1 MHDSWKSRMELY
13 MLNRQNERMIL
24 ESVESGPLIWP
35 SIVENGVTRP
45 KKYSKL
51 SATEALQ
58 VDCDIKATNI
68 ILQGLPPEVYAL
80 VSNHKVAK
88 ELLER
93 IQLLMQGTL
102 LTKQERECK
111 LYDEFD
117 KIHADESQQYSTHQS
132 STPLSI
138 TYPSNEYQSSIHHNI
153 YSPSS
158 SIPHLEYAPSVDQQ
172 SEFSQQESGLIV
184 PVFQKGD
191 DPIDAINH
199 MMSFL
204 TAVVTSR
211 YPTTNNQLRNS
222 SNPRQQATINNGR
235 VTLQPIQ
242 GRQTSVAAG
251 TSRTYTPGASGNN
264 SGKPRTVICYNCKGE
279 GHMSKQCTK
288 PKRKRDDSWFK
299 DKVLLVQAQAS
310 GQILHEEE
318 LAFLADPGIPEG
330 QATQTVI
337 THNAAYQADD
347 LDAYDSDCDEL
358 NTAKVALMANLS
370 HYGSDALSEVH
381 NHDNVNNDMTN
392 QVVQAMP
399 SSEQSNVVNH
409 SETEITSDSN
419 IIPYSQYLI
428 ESQQVAVQNSNSS
441 AQQDDLILSVIE
453 QLKTQVVHCTKTN
466 LENKS
471 VNDTLTAELE
481 RYKEQVKVLKEG
493 QNVDLKS
500 QDNVSDS
507 CAQSVEIDHL
517 KRTLSEHLKE
527 KESLLQ
533 TVTLLKNDFKK
544 EESRNLDR
552 EIALEKQI
560 KHLDNIIFKRDQSA
574 QTVHMLTKPQFF
586 YDNTTKQ
593 ALGFQNPFYLKKAQQ
608 LEPMLYVGDIIQKTN
623 PIVIPDSEETLT
635 LAEESRSKMLL
646 KHKDN
651 MMQEKIKQIDTTPI
665 DYAALNKLYKDFET
679 RFVPQTELSAEQAFW
694 SHNSVSSSEPDLSD
708 RPTNVEV
715 PKELPKVSMVNTSL
729 KKLKYHLA
737 NFDVV
742 VKERTT
748 PTAITEGTW
757 GFEHTKACF
766 RDEIIPFVKALKD
779 LFSTF
784 NQQLV
789 DELAEVQNVFYQM
802 EQAVEQHRVESKT
815 FEVKMN
821 QALNENERLLEQV
834 MSKDI
839 VNLIVNSSMDFA
851 SVNVHE
857 CEKCLK
863 LETELQKDF
872 VEKEIYDKLFK
883 RFTTLEKHCISLEV
897 DTQLNQEIFQRDN
910 SISNQSAPSFDQL
923 FELNELKAQS
933 QEKDMVIKKLKERIK
948 SLSGNMD
955 KDKIKQD
962 LEEIET
968 INIEL
973 DHRVTKLIA
982 ENEHL
987 KQTYKQLYDS
997 IKPARVR
1004 SKEQCADL
1012 TNQVN
1017 LKSVEISDLN
1027 ACLQEKVLVI
1037 TTLKDELRKLKGKDL
1052 ANNEVTH
1059 HPSDPEINTEP
1070 ITPKLLNK
1078 RSAHSAYIKHTQ
1090 EEAAVLRDL
1099 VDHIKANYPL
1109 DPTLESACKY
1119 TKLIQELLSKISKT
1133 CPSINNSGEQLVA
1146 VTPMNKVKRVRFTE
1160 PVTSSRNTITKKAST
1175 SNLASNKPMLSS
1187 TGVKPSTSASGS
1199 QPSGNTKK
1207 DKILQTQSSTQ
1218 MNKVE
1223 AHPRKVKS
1231 SLKNK
1236 DHVVAPKGTAHVQH
1250 SKLNA
1255 NSELKCVKCNG
1266 CMLSDNHDLC
1276 VLDYINNVNA
1286 RAKSKSAKKQT
1297 KRKVWKPT
1305 GKMFTTIGYIWR
1317 PTGRTFTIVGNAC
1330 PLTRITTTT
1339 EAPLRKPVVLDNETS
1354 KPAVTLVYSRKP
1366 RNSKTNVPVSK
1377 SKVLQSVSA
1386 NKKEPSHPNCSW
1398 YLDFGCSKHM
1408 TGDRSQLTH
1417 FVNKFLGTI
1426 KFRNDHVEKILG
1438 YGDYQIRNVT
1448 ISRVYYVEGLG
1459 HNLFYVG
1466 YDRRML
1472 LYSLVKA
1479 SKTKFP
1485 GLWHRVFSSET
1496 FGAITNLARH
1506 GLVRGLLARFEK
1518 DHLCMQS
1525 AMGKSKKK
1533 PHKPKS
1539 EDTNQEKLS
1548 KDEAPD
1554 SIIKF
1559 FKMIQVRLKV
1569 LSDESDTDNETVA
1582 TACYTQNRSIIRLRH
1597 GKTPYELLHDKLPD
1611 LSFFHVIGA
1620 LCYPTNDSENL
1631 GKLQPKADIDFDE
1644 LTTMASE
1651 HSSSGPALHEMTPA
1665 TISSGLVPN
1674 PPPSTLFVPP
1684 SRTDWDIL
1692 FQPLFDELLNPPSSV
1707 DRPAPEVIAPIA
1719 EVVAPE
1725 PAASTGSPS
1734 STTVDQ
1740 DAPSPSNS
1748 QTTPKTQSPVIPN
1761 DVEEDNHDLD
1771 VAHMNNDPFFGIPIP
1786 ENDSEASSSLDVIP
1800 TIVHTAAPNSEHV
1813 TKWTKDHPLDNIIG
1827 ELERPVSTRLQLHE
1841 QALFCYY
1848 DAFLTSVEP
1857 KNYKDALTQACWIEA
1872 MQEELNEFERLEVWE
1887 LVPRPD
1893 KVMVITLKWIYKVK
1907 LDELG
1912 GILKNKAR
1920 LVARGYRQEEGID
1933 FEESFAPVSRLDAIR
1948 IFLAYAA
1955 HMNMIVYQM
1964 DVKTAFLN
1972 GILREEVYVSQP
1984 DGFVDQ
1990 DNLNHVYKLKKAL
2003 YGLKQAPRAWY
2014 DLLSKFLLF

>member
-1 MHDSWKSRMELY
+1 MLAILKNLIGQGKSRVEIEDLGLQDEWMAMMAFDLSLTQET
-13 MLNRQNERMIL
+13 QIL
-24 ESVESGPLIWP
+24 KP
-35 SIVENGVTRP
+35 S
-45 KKYSKL
+45 YL
-51 SATEALQ
+51 
-58 VDCDIKATNI
+58 
-68 ILQGLPPEVYAL
+68 
-80 VSNHKVAK
+80 
-88 ELLER
+88 
-93 IQLLMQGTL
+93 
-102 LTKQERECK
+102 
-111 LYDEFD
+111 F
-117 KIHADESQQYSTHQS
+117 
-132 STPLSI
+132 
-138 TYPSNEYQSSIHHNI
+138 
-153 YSPSS
+153 
-158 SIPHLEYAPSVDQQ
+158 
-172 SEFSQQESGLIV
+172 FS
-184 PVFQKGD
+184 
-191 DPIDAINH
+191 
-199 MMSFL
+199 
-204 TAVVTSR
+204 
-211 YPTTNNQLRNS
+211 
-222 SNPRQQATINNGR
+222 
-235 VTLQPIQ
+235 
-242 GRQTSVAAG
+242 
-251 TSRTYTPGASGNN
+251 
-264 SGKPRTVICYNCKGE
+264 
-279 GHMSKQCTK
+279 
-288 PKRKRDDSWFK
+288 DDSWFK
-299 DKVLLVQAQAS
+299 DKVLLVQAQES

-318 LAFLADPGIPEG
+318 LTFLADPGISEG
-330 QATQTVI
+330 QATQTFI
-337 THNAAYQADD
+337 TQNAAYQADD

-358 NTAKVALMANLS
+358 NTAKVALIENLS
-370 HYGSDALSEVH
+370 HYGSDALSE
-381 NHDNVNNDMTN
+381 
-392 QVVQAMP
+392 
-399 SSEQSNVVNH
+399 SNVVN
-409 SETEITSDSN
+409 SLKTEITSDSN

-493 QNVDLKS
+493 QNSYLKS
-500 QDNVSDS
+500 QDNVLDLF
-507 CAQSVEIDHL
+507 AQSVEIDHL

-560 KHLDNIIFKRDQSA
+560 KHLDNIVFKRDQSA

-593 ALGFQNPFYLKKAQQ
+593 ALGFQNLFYLKKAQE
-608 LEPMLYVGDIIQKTN
+608 LELMLYVGDIIQKTN

-646 KHKDN
+646 KHKDY
-651 MMQEKIKQIDTTPI
+651 MI
-665 DYAALNKLYKDFET
+665 
-679 RFVPQTELSAEQAFW
+679 
-694 SHNSVSSSEPDLSD
+694 SSEPDLSD

-789 DELAEVQNVFYQM
+789 DELVEVQNVFYQM

-1377 SKVLQSVSA
+1377 SKVVQIVL
-1386 NKKEPSHPNCSW
+1386 W
-1398 YLDFGCSKHM
+1398 YLDSGCSKHM
-1408 TGDRSQLTH
+1408 TGDRSQLTN
-1417 FVNKFLGTI
+1417 FINKFLGTI
-1426 KFRNDHVEKILG
+1426 KFGNDHVAKILE
-1438 YGDYQIRNVT
+1438 YGDYQIGNIT

-1459 HNLFYVG
+1459 HNLFSVG
-1466 YDRRML
+1466 QFCDSNLEVAFRQHTCFIRNLEGVDL
-1472 LYSLVKA
+1472 LTGSRGNNLYTLSLGDMMASSPICLLSKA
-1479 SKTKFP
+1479 SKTK
-1485 GLWHRVFSSET
+1485 
-1496 FGAITNLARH
+1496 H
-1506 GLVRGLLARFEK
+1506 GLVRGLPNIKFKK
-1518 DHLCMQS
+1518 DHLCS
-1525 AMGKSKKK
+1525 ACAMGKSKKK
-1533 PHKPKS
+1533 HHKPKS
-1539 EDTNQEKLS
+1539 EDTNQEKLYLLHMDLCGPIRVAS
-1548 KDEAPD
+1548 VNGKKYIP
-1554 SIIKF
+1554 IIVDDYSRFTWVKF
-1559 FKMIQVRLKV
+1559 LR
-1569 LSDESDTDNETVA
+1569 TDNETEFVNQTLCEYYEKVGISHETFVARSPQQNGVVERRNHTLIEAASTMLIYAKAPLFLWAEVVA

-1597 GKTPYELLHDKLPD
+1597 DKTPFELLHDKLPD
-1611 LSFFHVIGA
+1611 LSFFYVFGT
-1620 LCYPTNDSENL
+1620 LCYPTNDNENL
-1631 GKLQPKADIDFDE
+1631 GKLQPKADIGIFI
-1644 LTTMASE
+1644 
-1651 HSSSGPALHEMTPA
+1651 GYTP
-1665 TISSGLVPN
+1665 T
-1674 PPPSTLFVPP
+1674 
-1684 SRTDWDIL
+1684 
-1692 FQPLFDELLNPPSSV
+1692 
-1707 DRPAPEVIAPIA
+1707 
-1719 EVVAPE
+1719 
-1725 PAASTGSPS
+1725 
-1734 STTVDQ
+1734 
-1740 DAPSPSNS
+1740 
-1748 QTTPKTQSPVIPN
+1748 
-1761 DVEEDNHDLD
+1761 
-1771 VAHMNNDPFFGIPIP
+1771 
-1786 ENDSEASSSLDVIP
+1786 
-1800 TIVHTAAPNSEHV
+1800 
-1813 TKWTKDHPLDNIIG
+1813 
-1827 ELERPVSTRLQLHE
+1827 
-1841 QALFCYY
+1841 
-1848 DAFLTSVEP
+1848 
-1857 KNYKDALTQACWIEA
+1857 
-1872 MQEELNEFERLEVWE
+1872 
-1887 LVPRPD
+1887 
-1893 KVMVITLKWIYKVK
+1893 
-1907 LDELG
+1907 
-1912 GILKNKAR
+1912 
-1920 LVARGYRQEEGID
+1920 
-1933 FEESFAPVSRLDAIR
+1933 
-1948 IFLAYAA
+1948 
-1955 HMNMIVYQM
+1955 
-1964 DVKTAFLN
+1964 
-1972 GILREEVYVSQP
+1972 
-1984 DGFVDQ
+1984 
-1990 DNLNHVYKLKKAL
+1990 KKA
-2003 YGLKQAPRAWY
+2003 
-2014 DLLSKFLLF
+2014 F

>member
-1 MHDSWKSRMELY
+1 
-13 MLNRQNERMIL
+13 
-24 ESVESGPLIWP
+24 
-35 SIVENGVTRP
+35 
-45 KKYSKL
+45 
-51 SATEALQ
+51 
-58 VDCDIKATNI
+58 
-68 ILQGLPPEVYAL
+68 
-80 VSNHKVAK
+80 
-88 ELLER
+88 
-93 IQLLMQGTL
+93 
-102 LTKQERECK
+102 
-111 LYDEFD
+111 
-117 KIHADESQQYSTHQS
+117 
-132 STPLSI
+132 
-138 TYPSNEYQSSIHHNI
+138 
-153 YSPSS
+153 
-158 SIPHLEYAPSVDQQ
+158 
-172 SEFSQQESGLIV
+172 
-184 PVFQKGD
+184 
-191 DPIDAINH
+191 
-199 MMSFL
+199 
-204 TAVVTSR
+204 
-211 YPTTNNQLRNS
+211 
-222 SNPRQQATINNGR
+222 
-235 VTLQPIQ
+235 
-242 GRQTSVAAG
+242 
-251 TSRTYTPGASGNN
+251 
-264 SGKPRTVICYNCKGE
+264 
-279 GHMSKQCTK
+279 
-288 PKRKRDDSWFK
+288 
-299 DKVLLVQAQAS
+299 
-310 GQILHEEE
+310 
-318 LAFLADPGIPEG
+318 
-330 QATQTVI
+330 
-337 THNAAYQADD
+337 
-347 LDAYDSDCDEL
+347 
-358 NTAKVALMANLS
+358 
-370 HYGSDALSEVH
+370 
-381 NHDNVNNDMTN
+381 
-392 QVVQAMP
+392 
-399 SSEQSNVVNH
+399 
-409 SETEITSDSN
+409 
-419 IIPYSQYLI
+419 
-428 ESQQVAVQNSNSS
+428 
-441 AQQDDLILSVIE
+441 
-453 QLKTQVVHCTKTN
+453 
-466 LENKS
+466 
-471 VNDTLTAELE
+471 
-481 RYKEQVKVLKEG
+481 
-493 QNVDLKS
+493 
-500 QDNVSDS
+500 
-507 CAQSVEIDHL
+507 
-517 KRTLSEHLKE
+517 
-527 KESLLQ
+527 
-533 TVTLLKNDFKK
+533 
-544 EESRNLDR
+544 
-552 EIALEKQI
+552 
-560 KHLDNIIFKRDQSA
+560 
-574 QTVHMLTKPQFF
+574 
-586 YDNTTKQ
+586 
-593 ALGFQNPFYLKKAQQ
+593 
-608 LEPMLYVGDIIQKTN
+608 
-623 PIVIPDSEETLT
+623 
-635 LAEESRSKMLL
+635 
-646 KHKDN
+646 
-651 MMQEKIKQIDTTPI
+651 
-665 DYAALNKLYKDFET
+665 
-679 RFVPQTELSAEQAFW
+679 
-694 SHNSVSSSEPDLSD
+694 
-708 RPTNVEV
+708 
-715 PKELPKVSMVNTSL
+715 
-729 KKLKYHLA
+729 
-737 NFDVV
+737 
-742 VKERTT
+742 
-748 PTAITEGTW
+748 
-757 GFEHTKACF
+757 
-766 RDEIIPFVKALKD
+766 
-779 LFSTF
+779 
-784 NQQLV
+784 
-789 DELAEVQNVFYQM
+789 
-802 EQAVEQHRVESKT
+802 
-815 FEVKMN
+815 
-821 QALNENERLLEQV
+821 

-839 VNLIVNSSMDFA
+839 VKLIVNSSMDFA

-1386 NKKEPSHPNCSW
+1386 NKKEPSKSW
-1398 YLDFGCSKHM
+1398 GSIISDVPSSSLNECRSSKLSSGTVKFG
-1408 TGDRSQLTH
+1408 
-1417 FVNKFLGTI
+1417 
-1426 KFRNDHVEKILG
+1426 NDHVAKILG
-1438 YGDYQIRNVT
+1438 YGDYQIGNVT

-1459 HNLFYVG
+1459 HNLFSVG
-1466 YDRRML
+1466 QFCD
-1472 LYSLVKA
+1472 S
-1479 SKTKFP
+1479 
-1485 GLWHRVFSSET
+1485 
-1496 FGAITNLARH
+1496 NLE
-1506 GLVRGLLARFEK
+1506 LKFEK
-1518 DHLCMQS
+1518 DHMCFAC

-1539 EDTNQEKLS
+1539 EDINQEKLYLLHMDLYGPMRVTSVNGKKYILVIVDDYSRFTWVKFLRS

-1554 SIIKF
+1554 FIIKF
-1559 FKMIQVRLKV
+1559 LKMIQLRLKV
-1569 LSDESDTDNETVA
+1569 PVRRIRTDNGTEFQNGVVERRNRTLNEAARTMLIYAKGLLFLWAEAVA

-1597 GKTPYELLHDKLPD
+1597 GKTPYELLHDKLPN
-1611 LSFFHVIGA
+1611 LSFFHVFGA
-1620 LCYPTNDSENL
+1620 LCYPTNDGENL
-1631 GKLQPKADIDFDE
+1631 GKLQPKADIGIFYC
-1644 LTTMASE
+1644 
-1651 HSSSGPALHEMTPA
+1651 P
-1665 TISSGLVPN
+1665 
-1674 PPPSTLFVPP
+1674 
-1684 SRTDWDIL
+1684 
-1692 FQPLFDELLNPPSSV
+1692 
-1707 DRPAPEVIAPIA
+1707 
-1719 EVVAPE
+1719 EVVAPIDEVAAPE
-1725 PAASTGSPS
+1725 PAVSTGSPS

-1748 QTTPKTQSPVIPN
+1748 QTTPDTQPPVIPN
-1761 DVEEDNHDLD
+1761 DVEEDNHDIE
-1771 VAHMNNDPFFGIPIP
+1771 VAHMGNDPYFGIPIL
-1786 ENDSEASSSLDVIP
+1786 EVSSDQSSSSDSIH
-1800 TIVHTAAPNSEHV
+1800 TIVHPDHQISEHNN
-1813 TKWTKDHPLDNIIG
+1813 KWTKDHPLENIIG
-1827 ELERPVSTRLQLHE
+1827 ELARPVSTRLQLHE

-1848 DAFLTSVEP
+1848 DAFLTAVEP
-1857 KNYKDALTQACWIEA
+1857 KTYKDALTQACWIEA

-1933 FEESFAPVSRLDAIR
+1933 FEESFAPVARLEAIR
-1948 IFLAYAA
+1948 IFLAFAA
-1955 HMNMIVYQM
+1955 HMNMVVYQM

-1972 GILREEVYVSQP
+1972 GNLREEVYVSQP
-1984 DGFVDQ
+1984 DGFVDK
-1990 DNLNHVYKLKKAL
+1990 DKPNHVYKLKKAL

-2014 DLLSKFLLF
+2014 DMLSSFLISQDFSKGSVDPTLFIRRDGKELLLVQIYVDDIIFAASTPELSSRPTYNLLYMQACPVSGLPTGKQLKCDADHLVENAAISSTKLRYIALSVSCVKTFEMRSQLTDYGLGFNKIPMYCDNKSAIALCCNNVQHSRSKHIDIIFHFIKEHVENGEIELYFVNTEYQLADIFTKALGRKRIDFRAK